1 MDIDARF
8 PTKLETIF
16 DAPEPFRTVL
26 LNNIPPGETIRLLVH
41 SPRFSTVN
49 INSPATILTV
59 TDSGWLVAIE
69 TEDGGARVEKSD
81 FEETLFIEFASI
93 LISGQF
99 TIHFASVGT
108 SYSVTIKF
116 DTVWEEY
123 YLEAIDLI
131 LNGIDQISSSESRE
145 VRDAALLSDAWPF
158 KLRADVERYR
168 PKGQPLLAA
177 IQWASVVG
185 RFQQEL
191 SPAGALLVTTRE
203 LILISEEKTFPLQ
216 PSANPYKSGRIVTY
230 FPLTR
235 LADFHIGHQERFGVL
250 ALQVYAM
257 RGEEKLEFVFPSDCE
272 QAVSK
277 AMENVL
283 IPTGN

>member
-1 MDIDARF
+1 MDIDTRF

-16 DAPEPFRTVL
+16 DAPEPFRTAL
-26 LNNIPPGETIRLLVH
+26 LNNIPPSETIRLLMH

-59 TDSGWLVAIE
+59 TDRGWLVAIE
-69 TEDGGARVEKSD
+69 AEDGGARVEKSD
-81 FEETLFIEFASI
+81 FDETLFIEFASI

-108 SYSVTIKF
+108 SYSVTMKF

-131 LNGIDQISSSESRE
+131 LNGIDQISSTESRE
-145 VRDAALLSDAWPF
+145 VPDAALLSDAWSF

-177 IQWASVVG
+177 IQWASMVG

-216 PSANPYKSGRIVTY
+216 LNGSPCKSGRIVTY

-235 LADFHIGHQERFGVL
+235 LADFHVGHQERFGVL

-277 AMENVL
+277 AMDQVL
-283 IPTGN
+283 IPTVS